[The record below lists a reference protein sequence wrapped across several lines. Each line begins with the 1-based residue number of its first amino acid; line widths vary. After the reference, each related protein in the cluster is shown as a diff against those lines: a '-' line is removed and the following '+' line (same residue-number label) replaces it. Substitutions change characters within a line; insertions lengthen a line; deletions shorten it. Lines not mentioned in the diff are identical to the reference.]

1 MGARPGDAWLASRAV
16 RPEPEVFDGVR
27 ASHRRLSITLDSV
40 DDDTARAPSLLPG
53 WTVGHVL
60 THIARNA
67 ESQERALLGA
77 LRGEVVA
84 RYPGGS
90 AQRDADIENGA
101 RRPVGALVAD
111 VRATSARLES
121 TWDEL
126 TDEAWEGHAT
136 FEGPERVDALP
147 FARWREV
154 EVHHVDLGLGYTSE
168 SWPAGYVRRDLA
180 AKTMAWRARMP
191 MGLTELPAAAQALSP
206 ASRLAWL
213 LGRLDVDGLPA
224 VREGW

>member
-1 MGARPGDAWLASRAV
+1 V

-27 ASHRRLSITLDSV
+27 SSHIRLSSTLDV
-40 DDDTARAPSLLPG
+40 LDDDTVRGPSLLPG

-60 THIARNA
+60 THLARNA
-67 ESQERALLGA
+67 EGLERALLGA

-90 AQRDADIENGA
+90 AQRDADIEQGSG
-101 RRPVGALVAD
+101 RPVDVLVAD
-111 VRATSARLES
+111 VRVTSARLET
-121 TWDEL
+121 TWDDM
-126 TDEAWEGHAT
+126 TDEAWDGQCT
-136 FEGPERVDALP
+136 SDGPERVDSLP

-154 EVHHVDLGLGYTSE
+154 EVHHADLGLGYTSDD
-168 SWPAGYVRRDLA
+168 WPAGYVRRDLA

-213 LGRLDVDGLPA
+213 LGRREVDGLPA
-224 VREGW
+224 VREWW

>member
-1 MGARPGDAWLASRAV
+1 M
-16 RPEPEVFDGVR
+16 RPEPEVFAGVR
-27 ASHRRLSITLDSV
+27 ASHIRLSNALDALDAETV
-40 DDDTARAPSLLPG
+40 RAPSLLPG

-67 ESQERALLGA
+67 ESHERALLGA

-90 AQRDADIENGA
+90 TQRDADIEKGSG
-101 RRPVGALVAD
+101 RPVDALAAD
-111 VRATSARLES
+111 VRATTARLEA

-126 TDEAWEGHAT
+126 TDDAWDGHT
-136 FEGPERVDALP
+136 SFEGLERVDTLP

-154 EVHHVDLGLGYTSE
+154 EVHHADLGVGYTSDD
-168 SWPAGYVRRDLA
+168 WPAGFVRRDLA

-191 MGLTELPAAAQALSP
+191 MGLTELPAAALALSP
-206 ASRLAWL
+206 TDRLAWL
-213 LGRLDVDGLPA
+213 LGRREVDGLPE
-224 VREGW
+224 VGPWW

>member
-1 MGARPGDAWLASRAV
+1 M

-27 ASHRRLSITLDSV
+27 ASHIRLSGTLDALDAESV
-40 DDDTARAPSLLPG
+40 RAPSLLPG

-67 ESQERALLGA
+67 ESHERALLGA

-90 AQRDADIENGA
+90 TQRDADIEEGSG
-101 RRPVGALVAD
+101 RPVDVLAAD
-111 VRATSARLES
+111 VRATSARLEA

-126 TDEAWEGHAT
+126 TDEAWDGHT
-136 FEGPERVDALP
+136 SFDGLERVDTLP

-154 EVHHVDLGLGYTSE
+154 EVHHADLGVGYTSDD
-168 SWPAGYVRRDLA
+168 WPAGFVRRDLA

-191 MGLTELPAAAQALSP
+191 MGLTELPAAALALSP
-206 ASRLAWL
+206 TDRLAWL
-213 LGRLDVDGLPA
+213 LGRHEVDGLPE
-224 VREGW
+224 VGPWW